1 MVDFDGLDLYFLLA
15 RLIISC
21 LVQCLHQLLVKKM
34 EYDWLVGTT
43 CRISLGSFVEATDV
57 ELFVGL
63 DYMIKESKTD
73 IPLLFR

>member
-1 MVDFDGLDLYFLLA
+1 
-15 RLIISC
+15 
-21 LVQCLHQLLVKKM
+21 M
-34 EYDWLVGTT
+34 EYNWLVGTT